1 MVQSCL
7 IFLMRLKP
15 GPSFGVVVISLCPVA
30 RMPPFRPT
38 EAHEDQEGNVPGP
51 FINAGCCKTHQNR
64 YNSIMNKPS
73 LKVAFYTLGTKKPV
87 RDWLLKLEPKQRKE
101 IGADI
106 QAVQW
111 RWPVSKP
118 LVDGLGGGLYEVRS
132 TVRRRAFRVFFCIKS
147 DSMVL
152 LHGIEKK
159 TQKAPKQALEMA
171 RKRMKEVCS

>member
-1 MVQSCL
+1 
-7 IFLMRLKP
+7 
-15 GPSFGVVVISLCPVA
+15 
-30 RMPPFRPT
+30 
-38 EAHEDQEGNVPGP
+38 
-51 FINAGCCKTHQNR
+51 
-64 YNSIMNKPS
+64 MNIP
-73 LKVAFYTLGTKKPV
+73 LLGVAFYTSVANKPV

-132 TVRRRAFRVFFCIKS
+132 SIGSRAFRVFFCVKGG
-147 DSMVL
+147 SMVL

-159 TQKAPKQALEMA
+159 TQKTPKQALEIA
-171 RKRMKEVCS
+171 RRRMKEICS

>member
-1 MVQSCL
+1 
-7 IFLMRLKP
+7 
-15 GPSFGVVVISLCPVA
+15 
-30 RMPPFRPT
+30 
-38 EAHEDQEGNVPGP
+38 
-51 FINAGCCKTHQNR
+51 
-64 YNSIMNKPS
+64 MNKPS
-73 LKVAFYTLGTKKPV
+73 LKVAFYTLGAKKPV

-132 TVRRRAFRVFFCIKS
+132 TVGRRAFRVFFCVKGG
-147 DSMVL
+147 SMML

-159 TQKAPKQALEMA
+159 TQKTPRQALEMA

>member
-1 MVQSCL
+1 MKQPML
-7 IFLMRLKP
+7 H
-15 GPSFGVVVISLCPVA
+15 VV
-30 RMPPFRPT
+30 
-38 EAHEDQEGNVPGP
+38 
-51 FINAGCCKTHQNR
+51 
-64 YNSIMNKPS
+64 
-73 LKVAFYTLGTKKPV
+73 FYASGENKPV

-132 TVRRRAFRVFFCIKS
+132 SIDSRIFRVFFCIQN
-147 DSMVL
+147 DAMVL

-159 TQKAPKQALEMA
+159 TQKTPKQALDIA
-171 RKRMKEVCS
+171 RKRIKEVRQ

>member
-1 MVQSCL
+1 MNQPL
-7 IFLMRLKP
+7 LR
-15 GPSFGVVVISLCPVA
+15 VV
-30 RMPPFRPT
+30 
-38 EAHEDQEGNVPGP
+38 
-51 FINAGCCKTHQNR
+51 
-64 YNSIMNKPS
+64 
-73 LKVAFYTLGTKKPV
+73 FYESGENKPV

-132 TVRRRAFRVFFCIKS
+132 SIEGRIFRVFFCIR
-147 DSMVL
+147 DDAMVL

-159 TQKAPKQALEMA
+159 TQKTPKQALDID
-171 RKRMKEVCS
+171 RKRIKEVRQ